1 MKKITLFP
9 IIALAI
15 GILVSCNS
23 APDMETMKVK
33 QAAMVDSLVSVGVSA
48 KRADMLAKCEE
59 TVQMAIKTRVDS
71 LTAAAMVVGK
81 GTGKTANKP
90 APKPAPK
97 PATKP
102 TPAPAP
108 TPTKPKT
115 QIEEQK
121 GRGGAVEVGKNVEQ
135 QKERGG
141 VIDPTKRED
150 NVIQQKKRGGAVAVP
165 PQ

>member
-23 APDMETMKVK
+23 APDMETMKAK
-33 QAAMVDSLVSVGVSA
+33 QAATVDSLVNAGISA
-48 KRADMLAKCEE
+48 KRIDLLAKCEE

-71 LTAAAMVVGK
+71 LTAAATMVGK
-81 GTGKTANKP
+81 GTGKTVK
-90 APKPAPK
+90 
-97 PATKP
+97 KP
-102 TPAPAP
+102 TPAPPKPTPPKPAP
-108 TPTKPKT
+108 APAPTKPKT

-121 GRGGAVEVGKNVEQ
+121 GRGGAVEVGKNVEE
-135 QKERGG
+135 QKKRGG

-150 NVIQQKKRGGAVAVP
+150 NINQQKKRGGAVPVP